1 MSDTWGK
8 GSVNNNIGWGQA
20 AGSATNDWGKSQK
33 DSWAGQTDIVGIT
46 SVSITYSSSA
56 FCSDANDPTPTISNN
71 AGAGTFS
78 STAGLVFI
86 STTTGEV
93 DISGSTAG
101 SYVITY
107 TDTDAATATF
117 DLSINTIPTVT
128 VSASV
133 GTICDG
139 ESTIL
144 TASGAN
150 SYTWSNGGTGASIT
164 VSPSTTTLFTAT
176 GTDSN
181 GCASSGGTTI
191 TVNAQDSAAFSYA
204 ASAFCANGTD
214 PSPTITGTAGG
225 AFTSTAGI
233 ILNSSTGE
241 IDLDASTVGTY
252 SITYTTTGVCPDNQ
266 STNITINAA
275 DNAAFAYSASSYE
288 PTDSDPT
295 PTITGLTGGTF
306 SGTTGLVINSTTGE
320 IDLSASTV
328 ASHTIT
334 YDTTSSGSSVC
345 PNTSTQTVDI
355 ALAGISNVYSMSFDG
370 SNDTIQATGSII
382 TSNNSRSVSLWYKT
396 TSSSAQIPF
405 SIGNPDDTTSN
416 SQFAY
421 CLNREDNSEKAAI
434 FGKSNDT
441 SAFTVPN
448 TSDGNWHH
456 LVVTYDQSAL
466 KVYIDGNLEA
476 TPSLPSSNYATSSG
490 LTIGSWSDNN
500 RYFNGSIDEVGI
512 WNTALTSTQV
522 QSIYDAT
529 GTNLTKDLTT
539 VSGSN
544 LIYWNRMGD

>member
-1 MSDTWGK
+1 MPDNTI
-8 GSVNNNIGWGQA
+8 NWGQA
-20 AGSATNDWGKSQK
+20 AVNNSNDWGKAKANSTNNFGAVY
-33 DSWAGQTDIVGIT
+33 DSSPSGDTNIAGGLAL
-46 SVSITYSSSA
+46 SITYSASA
-56 FCSDANDPTPTISNN
+56 YCDGIGDTPQPTVSGNTGS
-71 AGAGTFS
+71 GTFS
-78 STAGLVFI
+78 STAGLTI
-86 STTTGEV
+86 NSSTGVIDV
-93 DISGSTAG
+93 DASTKGAT
-101 SYVITY
+101 YLVTY
-107 TDTDAATATF
+107 TDTDSDTATA
-117 DLSINTIPTVT
+117 
-128 VSASV
+128 
-133 GTICDG
+133 
-139 ESTIL
+139 
-144 TASGAN
+144 
-150 SYTWSNGGTGASIT
+150 
-164 VSPSTTTLFTAT
+164 
-176 GTDSN
+176 
-181 GCASSGGTTI
+181 
-191 TVNAQDSAAFSYA
+191 
-204 ASAFCANGTD
+204 
-214 PSPTITGTAGG
+214 
-225 AFTSTAGI
+225 
-233 ILNSSTGE
+233 
-241 IDLDASTVGTY
+241 
-252 SITYTTTGVCPDNQ
+252 
-266 STNITINAA
+266 NITLNAL

-288 PTDSDPT
+288 PTDADPT
-295 PTITGLTGGTF
+295 PTITGLSGGTF
-306 SGTTGLVINSTTGE
+306 SSTSGLVFVDSGTNTGSSTGE
-320 IDLSASTV
+320 IDLSATTI
-328 ASHTIT
+328 ASYTIT

-382 TSNNSRSVSLWYKT
+382 TGNNLRSVSLWYKT

-476 TPSLPSSNYATSSG
+476 TPNLPSSNYATSSG

-500 RYFNGSIDEVGI
+500 RYFNGSIDEVAI